1 MGGLALV
8 FCNKQIERIGV
19 SNVFILLGN
28 LFLIAIAAIYVAM
41 HLESVLLAYVVC
53 FFVGF
58 TDCLGFSL
66 GLAIAGHY

>member
-8 FCNKQIERIGV
+8 FCSKQIERIGV
-19 SNVFILLGN
+19 SKVFILVGN
-28 LFLIAIAAIYVAM
+28 LFLIGIAGIYLAM
-41 HLESVLLAYVVC
+41 HHESVALTYVVC

-58 TDCLGFSL
+58 ADCLGFSL